1 MKNKNVEISFKKL
14 LGNGRAWSCPT
25 GFTAELLNILVSP
38 LSEVFEHLK
47 QMKFVHFVSITQ
59 NENNIINNEDLFG
72 IQPKEN
78 LEERAEDVELA
89 WQMLTGNS
97 NYKTLENYLQR
108 AGFEVYIYENTS
120 GGKPN
125 LGQGFQ
131 YNGVQYN
138 GEIESKPAQYGGH
151 SGRVIG
157 NGFLDIE
164 GKILD
169 PVNIVN
175 GKHTIY
181 IKGYFDPTDKE
192 WERIVEITLKFKPAH
207 VVAVCQIVERKKADN
222 GYPDTVDFV
231 DRIDGG
237 YPDTTF
243 FEEKLNKYR
252 EE

>member
-1 MKNKNVEISFKKL
+1 MKTISIAFKKL
-14 LGNGRAWSCPT
+14 LGSGRAWATPK
-25 GFTAELLNILVSP
+25 GFTSDFYDLLSSPFAELYN
-38 LSEVFEHLK
+38 FLK
-47 QMKFVHFVSITQ
+47 DLRFSHFTTSVID
-59 NENNIINNEDLFG
+59 ENNIINNEDLFG

-108 AGFEVYIYENTS
+108 ARFEVYIYENTS
-120 GGKPN
+120 SGKPN

-222 GYPDTVDFV
+222 GYPDTVDFI